1 MSSFRSCTD
10 KKRPTLLL
18 LSTTRLSFCDLC
30 SVDDRYN
37 GKRGRRQ
44 WVASTCF
51 FRSPTAPMSI
61 TRQRQLRNRMT
72 FNIKI
77 LRSLSG
83 KAEVEPETFA
93 NYKSHRLL
101 IFKAPFCHSLAN
113 KLLLTDANACAN
125 EVSAVAPAAA
135 AAAAAAA
142 GCAAINC
149 DERTWKRNGQPR
161 MLLLML
167 MCSRKENR
175 REE

>member
-1 MSSFRSCTD
+1 MLTSAKLSFRSCTD

-72 FNIKI
+72 F
-77 LRSLSG
+77 
-83 KAEVEPETFA
+83 T
-93 NYKSHRLL
+93 
-101 IFKAPFCHSLAN
+101 PFCHSLAN

-125 EVSAVAPAAA
+125 EVSAVAP

>member
-1 MSSFRSCTD
+1 MD

-30 SVDDRYN
+30 SAAAAAAATDDRYN
-37 GKRGRRQ
+37 GKRGRRR

-72 FNIKI
+72 FSSEDGEEK
-77 LRSLSG
+77 LKLSH
-83 KAEVEPETFA
+83 K
-93 NYKSHRLL
+93 LL
-101 IFKAPFCHSLAN
+101 QTTSRIAPLCHSLAN

-135 AAAAAAA
+135 AAA
-142 GCAAINC
+142 GSAAINC
-149 DERTWKRNGQPR
+149 DERAWKRNGQQSVVT
-161 MLLLML
+161 
-167 MCSRKENR
+167 CAYVHQK